1 MTDMDLLRDYV
12 ARDSQE
18 AFEALVNRH
27 VNLVYSAAFRQVRD
41 SALAQEVTQTV
52 FIVLARKAATLP
64 RRTIL
69 SGWLYRATRFAAAN
83 AARGEYRRRKHELEA
98 AQMDNESPETQWEQ
112 IAPILDEAVARLS
125 ERDRNAVLLRYFE
138 NKDLREVGAA
148 LGINERTAQKHV
160 SRAVDKL
167 RVFFSK
173 RGVALPAAV
182 MVTALATR
190 SVHAAPAGTAPAA
203 AAAAL
208 LKGAGATG
216 LAAAGLHGTLKLMA
230 WTKLKTSL
238 VFGVALLLVGGTATV
253 IVQSEFRLP
262 SEPRYQNRLLTDWL
276 GDLRDPAQFYQVTPA
291 EKAKSDQAAQAIRA
305 MGKKTLPF
313 LLCDLG
319 SEKYAQLRQKQGT
332 PNPRAVEKRYS
343 ESINGFEALGPLAMP
358 AIPELVRTLPRNPG
372 YAPAALVAIGPKAMP
387 WILGALTNE
396 NFFVRDNTAAYL
408 ANAIYARKIKAAD
421 ASAALPIAIRNLQY
435 ESTNDLFLAN
445 TRWRAVSLVDALHLQ
460 PDLSVPALA
469 DCLDDSHGT
478 VSAECAHALGD
489 FGPDAQPAIPSLT
502 RALNAT
508 NADVVCAAAVAITRI
523 DKTTAIRDALP
534 KLLGFVTNSASG
546 NRMNAV
552 LALGSLGSDA
562 TPAVPSLTAALSDP
576 EPVIRQVAAESLGQI
591 HSDPDLVLPA
601 LCECLRDSNNVVRLA
616 SATAL
621 GKFGNTARS
630 ALPALLD
637 AARSA
642 GSVPE
647 RNTFLLA
654 AANIDPTATPKPTP
668 TRN

>member
-1 MTDMDLLRDYV
+1 MNDMDLLRDYA

-41 SALAQEVTQTV
+41 SALAQDVTQTV

-83 AARGEYRRRKHELEA
+83 AARGESRRRKHEHEA
-98 AQMDNESPETQWEQ
+98 AKMENESPDSQWEQ
-112 IAPILDEAVARLS
+112 IAPILDEAVSRLS

-138 NKDLREVGAA
+138 NKGLREVGAA
-148 LGINERTAQKHV
+148 LGITERTAQKRV
-160 SRAVDKL
+160 ARAVEKL

-173 RGVALPAAV
+173 RGVALPATV
-182 MVTALATR
+182 MAATLAAR
-190 SVHAAPAGTAPAA
+190 SVQAAPAGTAPAA
-203 AAAAL
+203 TAAAL

-216 LAAAGLHGTLKLMA
+216 LTAAGLHGTLKLMA

-238 VFGVALLLVGGTATV
+238 LFGAALLLVGGTATV
-253 IVQSEFRLP
+253 IVQTEFRLP
-262 SEPRYQNRLLTDWL
+262 SEPSYQNRPLTDWL
-276 GDLRDPAQFYQVTPA
+276 ADLRDPTQPFFQVTPA
-291 EKAKSDQAAQAIRA
+291 ERAKSDKAVLAIRA

-319 SEKYAQLRQKQGT
+319 SDKYAQLRQKEDK
-332 PNPRAVEKRYS
+332 PNSLPVEKRYGQA
-343 ESINGFEALGPLAMP
+343 IQAFEALGPLALP

-372 YAPAALVAIGPKAMP
+372 YAPAALVAIGPKAMS

-396 NFFVRDNTAAYL
+396 NFFARDNTAAYL
-408 ANAIYARKIKAAD
+408 ANAILAQRMKPTD

-435 ESTNDLFLAN
+435 ESTNQLFLAN
-445 TRWRAVSLVDALHLQ
+445 TRWRAAGLVDALQLQ

-469 DCLDDSHGT
+469 DCLDDSQGT
-478 VSAECAHALGD
+478 VAAECARALGD
-489 FGPDAQPAIPSLT
+489 FGPNAQSAIPSLT

-508 NADVVCAAAVAITRI
+508 NEAVVCAAAVALTHI
-523 DKTTAIRDALP
+523 DKTAALRDALP
-534 KLLGFVTNSASG
+534 KLLGFVTNTASG
-546 NRMNAV
+546 YRMNAV
-552 LALGSLGSDA
+552 WALGSLGPDA
-562 TPAVPSLTAALSDP
+562 TPAVPTLIAALSDT

-591 HSDPDLVLPA
+591 HQEPGRVLPA
-601 LCECLRDSNNVVRLA
+601 LCECLRDSNNVVRIA
-616 SATAL
+616 SANAL
-621 GKFGNTARS
+621 GKFGSSGKS
-630 ALPALLD
+630 ALPALLA

-642 GSVPE
+642 SSDPE
-647 RNTFLLA
+647 RNTYLLA
-654 AANIDPTATPKPTP
+654 ASNIDPAAPKPIP
-668 TRN
+668 ARN